1 MDEKAREVTIHD
13 IARELGINSST
24 VSRALN
30 DNRNISPKTREMVRE
45 KAVIMGY
52 QRNMMASN
60 LRKQKSRTIG
70 LLIPRIDRQFFSTAI
85 AGMEEI
91 AYERG
96 YNVIICQTKDRYD
109 REVKISQSFFLNR
122 VAGVI
127 CSVALETQEPH
138 HFNQL
143 LEKNI
148 PLVFFDRYIEDIKA
162 GHVVV
167 DDFNAGYLMGKHLI
181 SEGCKKIAHL
191 GGPQHII
198 EYRERFLG
206 LKAAVTEAN
215 LPLNNEHL
223 IFQNDLTR
231 ISGINGFKT
240 LWQKENKPDA
250 IFCGNDMMAFAIIKE
265 AQRLNIRV
273 PEDLAIAGF
282 SDEIFSDIMTP
293 SITTIRQPAL
303 EIGNAA
309 IKMLIDTIEN
319 NSAPSNVTL
328 PVELIAR
335 KSTSRMNH

>member
-1 MDEKAREVTIHD
+1 MDEKTREVTIHD

-30 DNRNISPKTREMVRE
+30 DNRNISPKTRELVRE
-45 KAVIMGY
+45 KAVNMGY
-52 QRNMMASN
+52 QRNIMASN
-60 LRKQKSRTIG
+60 LRKQKSKTIG

-91 AYERG
+91 AYKMG

-109 REVKISQSFFLNR
+109 REVKLSQSFFLNR

-167 DDFNAGYLMGKHLI
+167 DDFNAGYIMGKHLI
-181 SEGCKKIAHL
+181 SQGCKRIAHL

-198 EYRERFLG
+198 EYRDRFLG
-206 LKAAVTEAN
+206 LKAAILEAD
-215 LPLNNEHL
+215 LPVNETYF

-231 ISGINGFKT
+231 VSGLEGFNT
-240 LWQKENKPDA
+240 IWQNTIKPDA

-265 AQRLNIRV
+265 AQRLKINV
-273 PEDLAIAGF
+273 PEDLAISGF
-282 SDEIFSDIMTP
+282 SDEIFSEIMTP

-319 NSAPSNVTL
+319 NSAPSHLVL
-328 PVELIAR
+328 PVELVTRNSTAR
-335 KSTSRMNH
+335 TII